1 MNYCIVGGHLVEA
14 EKAVVSIQDRGFR
27 YGDGVFETLAVQD
40 GVPYQFDW
48 HLRRLADGL
57 RAIRIECEVG
67 AIYESCKALLKKNN
81 VKNGLLRIQV
91 TRGIGS
97 IGYLPDQSHA
107 KAGPTIVI
115 ETGNLPEVPAEAISL
130 WLSSYAKISAHALPV
145 QYKLAQG
152 LNSTLA
158 RMEANENHCFEALLL
173 NEEGQL
179 CETSSG
185 NLFWL
190 KGNRLYTPALSCGLL
205 EGATRAAIIRLSP
218 YLVDEVE
225 AGIEALADA
234 DAVFITNVIWHAIP
248 VSRLLP
254 VGESWDSR
262 TVAQEFRTRLAE
274 DCTAYCHAHSSE
286 W

>member
-1 MNYCIVGGHLVEA
+1 MNYCIVNGALVQA
-14 EKAVVSIQDRGFR
+14 DKAMVSIQDRGFR

-57 RAIRIECEVG
+57 RAIHIRCEIDV
-67 AIYESCKALLKKNN
+67 IYEGCKTLLKKNK
-81 VKNGLLRIQV
+81 VESGLLRIQV

-97 IGYLPDQSHA
+97 IGYLPDSSHA
-107 KAGPTIVI
+107 KAGPTFVI
-115 ETGNLPEVPAEAISL
+115 ETGPLPEVPAEAISL
-130 WLSSYAKISAHALPV
+130 WLSSYAKTSPHALPV

-158 RMEANENHCFEALLL
+158 RLEANENHCFEALLL
-173 NEEGQL
+173 NEHGQL

-185 NLFWL
+185 NLFWV
-190 KGNRLYTPALSCGLL
+190 KDNRLYTPALSCGLL

-218 YLVDEVE
+218 YLVHEIE
-225 AGIEALADA
+225 AGIEALDEAE
-234 DAVFITNVIWHAIP
+234 AVFITNVIWHAIP
-248 VSRLLP
+248 VGRLLP
-254 VGESWDSR
+254 AGTHWHS
-262 TVAQEFRTRLAE
+262 TAVAQEFRARLAE
-274 DCTAYCHAHSSE
+274 DCARYCRAHRGE